1 MTYPLEP
8 YIETEFFYKGE
19 RMMRKKK
26 FRKFR
31 QNVAGRT
38 VYFKEFGDPR
48 IMDKRTGK
56 YVTEEDMEPVDIDDQ
71 ANEMQTWQYALWRSA
86 VDRTGTHC

>member
-1 MTYPLEP
+1 
-8 YIETEFFYKGE
+8 
-19 RMMRKKK
+19 MMRKKK

-56 YVTEEDMEPVDIDDQ
+56 YVTEEDTETVDIDD
-71 ANEMQTWQYALWRSA
+71 
-86 VDRTGTHC
+86 